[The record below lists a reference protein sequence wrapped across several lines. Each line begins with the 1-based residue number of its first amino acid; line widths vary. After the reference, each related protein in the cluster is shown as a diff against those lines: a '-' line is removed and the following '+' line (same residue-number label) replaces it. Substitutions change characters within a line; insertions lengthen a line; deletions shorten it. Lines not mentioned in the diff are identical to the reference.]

1 MILSSTV
8 ESYFNDLIYRWGHP
22 LDFHM
27 LDILV
32 WSSIILYHVY
42 ICIPTYRVYL
52 YIVEKSLDSY
62 IFNTFLCVE
71 SCTSSEENTKGT
83 LRLQG
88 HEQPKHASVGN
99 PVGFRGFWGF
109 KTKVERDK
117 HLSVQITI
125 FHRPNFPWTQGISLP
140 QLHFG
145 EVAMIWRHLSQHLS
159 FNNESI
165 ILSILNK
172 LYIYSFRMF
181 QGGSHFFSTQPTKIF
196 HTSPTGQFVPRLRS
210 RTSRH
215 HQRYC
220 LGWTSVV
227 AGVG

>member
-1 MILSSTV
+1 M
-8 ESYFNDLIYRWGHP
+8 
-22 LDFHM
+22 
-27 LDILV
+27 
-32 WSSIILYHVY
+32 LYHVY

-71 SCTSSEENTKGT
+71 SCTSSEKNTKGT

-88 HEQPKHASVGN
+88 HERPKHASVGN

-125 FHRPNFPWTQGISLP
+125 FHQPNFPWNQGISLP

-165 ILSILNK
+165 TLSILNK
-172 LYIYSFRMF
+172 LYNFRMF
-181 QGGSHFFSTQPTKIF
+181 QGGSHFFQLNQQDVF
-196 HTSPTGQFVPRLRS
+196 YTSPTCQHATIEVSHFK
-210 RTSRH
+210 TSPKILSGVD
-215 HQRYC
+215 
-220 LGWTSVV
+220 LGYVFCRRWTWRWLKRREFLF
-227 AGVG
+227 GLPK

>member
-71 SCTSSEENTKGT
+71 SCTSSEKNTKGT

-125 FHRPNFPWTQGISLP
+125 FHQPNFPWNQGISLP

-145 EVAMIWRHLSQHLS
+145 EVAMIWLIFFQLNQPRSFTPLQRVNLCHDWGLALQDITKDIVWGGPRWLLALAKRREFSRVSQNSGHS
-159 FNNESI
+159 
-165 ILSILNK
+165 
-172 LYIYSFRMF
+172 
-181 QGGSHFFSTQPTKIF
+181 
-196 HTSPTGQFVPRLRS
+196 
-210 RTSRH
+210 
-215 HQRYC
+215 C
-220 LGWTSVV
+220 
-227 AGVG
+227 